1 MKEFK
6 TIKFKTDDGQE
17 VIATLEARRYV
28 ENDTLAIV
36 IMQGD
41 EPWGNLTVNVVDKPF
56 DNDNLITLDTNNL
69 GFCDVIGVL
78 ENEGIIVRQGYCIHS
93 GWCDYPVYLVTD
105 KINEYT
111 EIPKKA
117 IRGIEENEVILKV
130 IPQNKLTEMEIME
143 HADEER
149 NEVIEEF
156 KSLIKEQ
163 EGLLA
168 CDGHSRTIA
177 RLEEIALMVA
187 KRLSDKGSLTTFKM
201 IGIFGYSEDL
211 LGYAMD
217 ELKEEQVE
225 NANNQ
230 SQA

>member
-1 MKEFK
+1 MKDFK
-6 TIKFKTDDGQE
+6 TIKFKTNDGQE
-17 VIATLEARRYV
+17 VIASLEARRYV

-56 DNDNLITLDTNNL
+56 DNDNLVTLDTNNL
-69 GFCDVIGVL
+69 GFCDVIKVL
-78 ENEGIIVRQGYCIHS
+78 EDEGIIVSQGYCIHS
-93 GWCDYPVYLVTD
+93 GWCEYPVYLVTD

-130 IPQNKLTEMEIME
+130 IPQNKLTEIEIME
-143 HADEER
+143 HADDEKR
-149 NEVIEEF
+149 EVIEEF

-187 KRLSDKGSLTTFKM
+187 KRLSDKGGLTTFKM

-211 LGYAMD
+211 LGTAMD
-217 ELKEEQVE
+217 ELEKEQVE

>member
-1 MKEFK
+1 MKDFK

-17 VIATLEARRYV
+17 VIASLEARRYV
-28 ENDTLAIV
+28 DNDTLAIV

-56 DNDNLITLDTNNL
+56 DNDNLVTLDTNNL
-69 GFCDVIGVL
+69 SFCDVVKVL
-78 ENEGIIVRQGYCIHS
+78 EDEGIIKRQGYCIQS

-117 IRGIEENEVILKV
+117 LRGVEENEVILKV
-130 IPQNKLTEMEIME
+130 ISQNKLTEIEVLM
-143 HADEER
+143 HADEEKK
-149 NEVIEEF
+149 EVIEEF
-156 KSLIKEQ
+156 KSLIKEHK
-163 EGLLA
+163 ELLA

-187 KRLSDKGSLTTFKM
+187 KRLSDKGSLNTFKM

-211 LGYAMD
+211 LRKAMD
-217 ELKEEQVE
+217 ELDKEKVE
-225 NANNQ
+225 DANNQ
-230 SQA
+230 S